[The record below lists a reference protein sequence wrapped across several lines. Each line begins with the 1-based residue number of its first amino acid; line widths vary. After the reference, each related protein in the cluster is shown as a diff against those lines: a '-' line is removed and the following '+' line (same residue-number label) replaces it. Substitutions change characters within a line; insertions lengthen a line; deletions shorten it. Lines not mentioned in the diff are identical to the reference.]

1 MPPQSFAT
9 LDGNEA
15 VARVAYQL
23 SEAIAIYPITPA
35 SPMSEWAD
43 AWAAS
48 HRSNLWGTVPDVF
61 EMQSEGGVAGAI
73 HGALQAGVL
82 STFLHYKLIDSRS
95 RSVGFAESSKIS
107 ILHQSNWIELWL
119 QDRC

>member
-1 MPPQSFAT
+1 MESFNLSPTFAT

-15 VARVAYQL
+15 VARVAYKL

-73 HGALQAGVL
+73 HGALQAGAL

-95 RSVGFAESSKIS
+95 SKIS
-107 ILHQSNWIELWL
+107 ILHESNCIKLWL